1 MKNILQS
8 LFKHKNLTRQEA
20 KEILTNISK
29 GQYNAAQIASFLTVF
44 NMRHITLDE
53 LSGFRDALLDLCLK
67 IDLSAHNP
75 MDVCGTGGDEK
86 NTFNISTLTSFIV
99 AGAGIPVAKHGNY
112 GVSSISGSSNVLE
125 YLGFRF
131 ETDEKVLK
139 QYLTAANICFL
150 HAPLFHPAMKSVG
163 AIRKEMAS
171 KTFFNMLGPLVNP
184 AKPKFQMVGVFNL
197 ELARMYQYL
206 LQNEDTNYTILYGL
220 DGFDEISLTDK
231 TKIITN
237 IDSYFIEAADFGIEN
252 IQYADLFGG
261 NTIEEAANIF
271 MQIIE
276 GKGTK
281 SQNEVV
287 LINAAMAIKTYKSDL
302 TIDEARLIA
311 KESLF
316 NLNAKKSFNLL
327 KNS

>member
-139 QYLTAANICFL
+139 QHLTAANICFL

-311 KESLF
+311 KDSLF

>member
-139 QYLTAANICFL
+139 QHLTAANICFL

-261 NTIEEAANIF
+261 NTIKEAANIF

>member
-139 QYLTAANICFL
+139 QHLTAANICFL